1 MPEMSERKRIGI
13 GYLYRPWSN
22 YRYLEDAF
30 QTLSEVDYFG
40 IPYKERP
47 GYSPDENILDI
58 IQNNGRDHAGLIFNE
73 DCLFAGL
80 LDVECPTA
88 IWFGD
93 YWPGDY
99 HRLRYARLFD
109 YVFVSQRDWLN
120 DFVEAG
126 CPQVY
131 WLPFACDLEF
141 HCDYQVER
149 KYEVSFV
156 GYVNQAEQQERLQL
170 LTELSQR
177 YHMNEFLKPTYLQE
191 MAKVY
196 SQSKIVVNMP
206 NRGGFNMRVFEAL
219 ACGALL
225 LTEDTGNGQKELF
238 KPGVHLDIYRSK
250 AELFEKIDY
259 YLTHEAERQAI
270 AAAGQQEVRS
280 THRYTERAET
290 ILEVIGQNP
299 GARYRS
305 SNTDE
310 VLRAYTL
317 FRSRRNR
324 FDFLLKALLRSQCS
338 FSTRAYI
345 GARLLKSTLNVLRSS
360 G

>member
-1 MPEMSERKRIGI
+1 MLEMGERKKLGI

-22 YRYLEDAF
+22 YRYLEDALRTF
-30 QTLSEVDYFG
+30 CDVDYFG
-40 IPYKERP
+40 IPYKQRP
-47 GYSPDENILDI
+47 GYSADENILDI
-58 IQNNGRDHAGLIFNE
+58 VENNGRDYSGLVFNE

-80 LDVECPTA
+80 LELECPTA

-109 YVFVSQRDWLN
+109 YVFVSQRDWMN
-120 DFVEAG
+120 DFVVAG
-126 CPQVY
+126 CPQVH

-141 HCDYQVER
+141 HCDNQMER
-149 KYEVSFV
+149 TYDVGFV
-156 GYVNQAEQQERLQL
+156 GNVNLNVQQERLQL
-170 LTELSQR
+170 LTQLSQR
-177 YHMNEFLKPTYLQE
+177 YHMNDYSKPAYLQE

-206 NRGGFNMRVFEAL
+206 NRGGFNMRVFETM
-219 ACGALL
+219 ACGAML
-225 LTEDTGNGQKELF
+225 LTEDTGNGQRELF
-238 KPGVHLDIYRSK
+238 KRGVHLDIYRSK
-250 AELFEKIDY
+250 QELFEKIDY
-259 YLTHEAERQAI
+259 YLIHAEERQAI

-280 THRYTERAET
+280 KHRYTDRAQT
-290 ILEVIGQNP
+290 MMNVLRQIP
-299 GARYRS
+299 DARYRS
-305 SNTDE
+305 SDADE

-324 FDFLLKALLRSQCS
+324 FDYLLKALMRSRCS

-345 GARLLKSTLNVLRSS
+345 GARLLKSTINVLRSS